1 MKPNHLTRRHFLKA
15 AGAAATTAAVAFP
28 QIISSRAFGASNR
41 LNVALFGA
49 GNRMRQILPSI
60 IEGGTNVVA
69 MCDVDAEQITM
80 TRGGRQA
87 KIGITA
93 DSAKGKKAAEPAPLS
108 AVATALE
115 KTKVYEDYRKLL
127 DAEKSIDAVIIAC
140 GQRWHA
146 HMSKAVLAAGKHVF
160 CEKPLCH
167 SVDEARMLRDLGKQ
181 TKLVTQVGSQGG
193 TSDAFRRSM
202 EIIQAG
208 LLGQIHDV
216 HCWSNRGFPPSAALD
231 LNPDPI
237 LQGLN
242 WDFWCGP
249 SAMLPFKNYY
259 PRGCLAWGRWFEYG
273 DGHLADM
280 GSHGLNLPWRALK
293 LGPVIKASVTPAEPP
308 KDAYPSA
315 NSFRWDFAP
324 RENFDAVSVWWHD
337 GDHATAPREYHSEIQ
352 STYKQV
358 PGTGVLFVGEKG
370 MLLSDAWGM
379 KGVLKLK
386 GEAKFHGVLDHA
398 AAKNIPVTLPRM
410 KGQNHM
416 EEFLEACRGNGQTF
430 QSFPSAA
437 QIAEVL
443 MIGIITLRLGK
454 PIDWD
459 SAAMAVKGVPEADR
473 LVSREHRTKWL

>member
-1 MKPNHLTRRHFLKA
+1 MQHNHFTRRQFLKT

-60 IEGGTNVVA
+60 IEGGTNVLA
-69 MCDVDAEQITM
+69 MCDVDPEQIVM
-80 TRGGRQA
+80 TKSGSQA

-93 DSAKGKKAAEPAPLS
+93 DSAKGKKPPEAAPLA
-108 AVATALE
+108 AVANAME

-127 DAEKSIDAVIIAC
+127 EAEKSVDAVIIAC

-146 HMSKAVLAAGKHVF
+146 HLSKAALAAGKNVF

-167 SVDEARMLRDLGKQ
+167 SVDEARMLRELGDQ

-193 TSDAFRRSM
+193 TSDSFRRSM
-202 EIIQAG
+202 EIIQGG

-231 LNPDPI
+231 LNPDTPPP
-237 LQGLN
+237 GLN

-249 SAMLPFKNYY
+249 CAMLPYKNHYL
-259 PRGCLAWGRWFEYG
+259 RGCLAWGRWFEYG

-293 LGPVIKASVTPAEPP
+293 LGPVTKASVTSAEPP
-308 KDAYPSA
+308 KDSYPSA
-315 NSFRWDFAP
+315 NSFRWDFAA

-337 GDHATAPREYHSEIQ
+337 GDQATAPKEISQ
-352 STYKQV
+352 RNSHHLQAGRRDRRAVRRRKKACSCPM
-358 PGTGVLFVGEKG
+358 PGGTHGV
-370 MLLSDAWGM
+370 M
-379 KGVLKLK
+379 KLK
-386 GEAKFHGVLDHA
+386 GDAKFRGVLDHA
-398 AAKNIPVTLPRM
+398 AAKDIPVTLPRM

-416 EEFLEACRGNGQTF
+416 EEFLEACRGNCKTF
-430 QSFPSAA
+430 QSFSTAA
-437 QIAEVL
+437 QIAE
-443 MIGIITLRLGK
+443 IPHNRHHYPSPGK
-454 PIDWD
+454 T
-459 SAAMAVKGVPEADR
+459 
-473 LVSREHRTKWL
+473 H